1 MFVLVLIRGCV
12 RLSQLGKGEIKMTG
26 FEIFAWL
33 GVAISGVNYVAEKGV
48 EPTALVASA
57 PAAISASQTAKEK
70 P

>member
-1 MFVLVLIRGCV
+1 
-12 RLSQLGKGEIKMTG
+12 MTG